1 MLFNLQGIKVSKR
14 FVEYS
19 SNAYTGSSI
28 YNYKFRTDNCTVSL
42 WFQKRLNICAVL
54 YFEMPRIVFGNKDT
68 DTKPLDMLSYL
79 KNVDSEH
86 DDIGCIEKNLR
97 VIEQFEV
104 KWGVN

>member
-1 MLFNLQGIKVSKR
+1 MLILEVLSTIISLEQTT
-14 FVEYS
+14 
-19 SNAYTGSSI
+19 AL
-28 YNYKFRTDNCTVSL
+28 VSL

-54 YFEMPRIVFGNKDT
+54 YFEMLRIVFGNKDT
-68 DTKPLDMLSYL
+68 DTKPLDILSYL

-86 DDIGCIEKNLR
+86 DDIGCIEKDLR

>member
-1 MLFNLQGIKVSKR
+1 MLILEVLSTIISLEQTT
-14 FVEYS
+14 
-19 SNAYTGSSI
+19 AL
-28 YNYKFRTDNCTVSL
+28 VSL
-42 WFQKRLNICAVL
+42 WFQKRHNICAVL

-68 DTKPLDMLSYL
+68 DTKPLDILSYL

-86 DDIGCIEKNLR
+86 EDIGCIEKNLR

>member
-1 MLFNLQGIKVSKR
+1 MLILEVLSTIISLEQTT
-14 FVEYS
+14 
-19 SNAYTGSSI
+19 AL
-28 YNYKFRTDNCTVSL
+28 VSL

-68 DTKPLDMLSYL
+68 VTKPLEILSYL

>member
-1 MLFNLQGIKVSKR
+1 MLILEVLSTIISLEQTT
-14 FVEYS
+14 
-19 SNAYTGSSI
+19 AL
-28 YNYKFRTDNCTVSL
+28 VSL
-42 WFQKRLNICAVL
+42 WFQKRHNICAVL

-68 DTKPLDMLSYL
+68 DTKPLDILSYL